1 MCDVLVIGGGWAGI
15 SAAVDAAK
23 RGATV
28 VLVEERPYLGGRAR
42 SFTDKTTG
50 EEIDNG
56 QHLMMGCYASTLSV
70 LRELSTDGMIH
81 RQDALRVRFID
92 ADGRQD
98 LLDAGLFPG
107 AAGVAAGIMRLRH
120 LSTRSRLKILDLAV
134 RLRMGRVVSADLT
147 CENFLLRYGQT
158 SEAITRFW
166 EPIIL
171 ATLNAPIGQ
180 AAADLLVA
188 VMRLAFLG
196 GAEDSKLYLPT
207 VGLSELIAPFPSW
220 LARHGGSVHTSTS
233 CDEIRIENSRVT
245 EVVLSNG
252 QTLRPSQVVAAVPER
267 SLTKLN
273 AQCTMHSASSIMHSA
288 SYSPIISI
296 YLWYD
301 KAFMEETFVAAL
313 GTTTQWVFDRRRI
326 QRSVSADV
334 VSAFPGHV
342 ALTMSAGSSLAQR
355 PAEEIIEH
363 CDTELRQLFRGRME
377 GVRRLHGLVIKEKMA
392 TPLITPRT
400 ERPVLS
406 ALHGTATNLW
416 VAGDWTDTGLPATI
430 EGASRSG
437 VAAARAALP
446 V

>member
-1 MCDVLVIGGGWAGI
+1 
-15 SAAVDAAK
+15 
-23 RGATV
+23 
-28 VLVEERPYLGGRAR
+28 
-42 SFTDKTTG
+42 
-50 EEIDNG
+50 
-56 QHLMMGCYASTLSV
+56 
-70 LRELSTDGMIH
+70 
-81 RQDALRVRFID
+81 
-92 ADGRQD
+92 
-98 LLDAGLFPG
+98 
-107 AAGVAAGIMRLRH
+107 
-120 LSTRSRLKILDLAV
+120 
-134 RLRMGRVVSADLT
+134 
-147 CENFLLRYGQT
+147 
-158 SEAITRFW
+158 
-166 EPIIL
+166 
-171 ATLNAPIGQ
+171 
-180 AAADLLVA
+180 
-188 VMRLAFLG
+188 
-196 GAEDSKLYLPT
+196 
-207 VGLSELIAPFPSW
+207 
-220 LARHGGSVHTSTS
+220 
-233 CDEIRIENSRVT
+233 
-245 EVVLSNG
+245 
-252 QTLRPSQVVAAVPER
+252 
-267 SLTKLN
+267 
-273 AQCTMHSASSIMHSA
+273 MHSA